1 VKFSPGDKIKHNG
14 CRSFIDL
21 KTDTYPPYRIYG
33 TIIRHHEYMGKYTI
47 MWEENKKYNTPKK
60 EYMNYI
66 DYDYELDIKRMR
78 NVRIGC
84 ILNM

>member
-1 VKFSPGDKIKHNG
+1 
-14 CRSFIDL
+14 
-21 KTDTYPPYRIYG
+21 
-33 TIIRHHEYMGKYTI
+33 MGKYTI